1 MTLFIEIEKKQKQ
14 KQTKIQMETQNA
26 INVTSNFIILDIYLF
41 KNF

>member
-14 KQTKIQMETQNA
+14 KQTKIQMEAQNA